1 MNTEYGFNVQPDPL
15 GRALEAARRAT
26 DAAPSNHFAYLALAP
41 TLFFRKEFQA
51 FRSAAER
58 ALTLNP
64 MDSGTMAYLG
74 TLISLAGDWERGCAL
89 VQRAIQLNPKHPG
102 WYWFPHFYNAYRK
115 SDYRGA
121 LNFALKI
128 NMPRFYATH
137 LMAAAAYGQLG
148 ERDAATKALRELLVL
163 WPSFGVS
170 AREEMGKWCDP
181 DLVEHLIDGFRK
193 AGLEIADNGSSDSP
207 TRGETFTDSRQRRSE
222 IMGAAPAKSIAV
234 LPFVNLS
241 ADKNDEYLSDGMT
254 EELINAL
261 AKVQGCACRGAVHR
275 SLSKGKTRRT
285 FSAKSVSN
293 CM

>member
-1 MNTEYGFNVQPDPL
+1 
-15 GRALEAARRAT
+15 

-51 FRSAAER
+51 FRNAAER

-89 VQRAIQLNPKHPG
+89 VDRAIQLNPKHPG
-102 WYWFPHFYNAYRK
+102 WYWFPAFYNAYRK

-148 ERDAATKALRELLVL
+148 ERDAASKAVRELLVL
-163 WPSFGVS
+163 WPDLGVS
-170 AREEMGKWCDP
+170 ARDALGICFE
-181 DLVEHLIDGFRK
+181 
-193 AGLEIADNGSSDSP
+193 
-207 TRGETFTDSRQRRSE
+207 
-222 IMGAAPAKSIAV
+222 PA
-234 LPFVNLS
+234 
-241 ADKNDEYLSDGMT
+241 
-254 EELINAL
+254 
-261 AKVQGCACRGAVHR
+261 
-275 SLSKGKTRRT
+275 
-285 FSAKSVSN
+285 
-293 CM
+293 